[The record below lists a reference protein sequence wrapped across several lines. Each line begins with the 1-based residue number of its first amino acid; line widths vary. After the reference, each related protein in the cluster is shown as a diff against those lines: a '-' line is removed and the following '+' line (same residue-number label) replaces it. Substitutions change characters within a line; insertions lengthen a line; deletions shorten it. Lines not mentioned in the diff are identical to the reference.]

1 MLKLFLL
8 CVLLHL
14 VADYTLQG
22 CLANMKQRSWW
33 DNLFNQYPDKD
44 TTPYKYDYKCA
55 LFCHA
60 LYWTLITFA
69 PILFCINI
77 TSDVILGV
85 VIINTAIH
93 YTVDDLKANKF
104 MINLW
109 TDQIFHFVQIG
120 ITVLLVC
127 LCCL

>member
-22 CLANMKQRSWW
+22 CLANMKQKLWW
-33 DNLFNQYPDKD
+33 DSLFKQHPDKD
-44 TTPYKYDYKCA
+44 SAPYKHDYKCA

-69 PILFCINI
+69 PIVFCINI
-77 TSDVILGV
+77 TNSVMIDIVIL
-85 VIINTAIH
+85 NTIVH
-93 YTVDDLKANKF
+93 YIVDDLKANKF

-109 TDQIFHFVQIG
+109 VDQILHFVQIG
-120 ITVLLVC
+120 LTVFLVY